1 MNELNSSFIEYL
13 ESFKQMTVPDK
24 RKEII
29 HSINEIAAMFEMLA
43 NQSNINLSYLKSKEV
58 LDLKDGNESE
68 DDYLEALLVYIENSK
83 SLLGEYLMK
92 ISLNNQSKNT

>member
-1 MNELNSSFIEYL
+1 MNELNNSFIEYL

-68 DDYLEALLVYIENSK
+68 DDYLEALYSYFNILKELVY
-83 SLLGEYLMK
+83 LV
-92 ISLNNQSKNT
+92 